1 MINRCDRLVGT
12 RYMSLAL
19 ALASLV
25 PATGCHQVV
34 ATAVF
39 LWKGT
44 GVPAEYTGLE
54 GKRVVVVCRP
64 PSSLEYR
71 DASASRDLAKRIG
84 GLLATNVKGID
95 VVNPRD
101 VEEWTDENNAD
112 DFQDLGDT
120 LNADLVLH
128 VELDEFTLYKE
139 RSRSLYQGNADGT
152 ITVYDLRKGGSL
164 AWEKPLGQILFPVNS
179 AVPVQEKTLPHFR
192 RQFIN
197 VLAEEIAISFYAHNP
212 NDDFAMDATAHR

>member
-1 MINRCDRLVGT
+1 V
-12 RYMSLAL
+12 
-19 ALASLV
+19 ASLL
-25 PATGCHQVV
+25 PAIGCHQVV

-44 GVPAEYTGLE
+44 DVPADYAGLE

-84 GLLATNVKGID
+84 GLLATHVKEID

-101 VEEWTDENNAD
+101 VEQWRDENNAD
-112 DFQDLGDT
+112 DFQDLGKA
-120 LNADLVLH
+120 LNADMVVH

-139 RSRSLYQGNADGT
+139 HSRSLYQGNADGT
-152 ITVYDLRKGGSL
+152 VTVYDMNNDGSL
-164 AWEKPLGQILFPVNS
+164 AWEKSLGQILFPVNS

-197 VLAEEIAISFYAHNP
+197 VLAEKIATSFYPHDP
-212 NDDFAMDATAHR
+212 NDDFAIDAMAHR